1 MSSSGKAAAAAASIH
16 VAERGTRTPRGS
28 RRCEIGR
35 NVAFST
41 GSLESYFFAGW
52 EAAAYDALLVAAAV
66 EFADRTLRRTAHTWP
81 RDIELRIP
89 VHEVGR
95 WRDRRVTAALHD
107 ALSFLTGD
115 RWAIEFYVR
124 SRHATPA
131 QQGLLS
137 PQPGIDAVIPFSNG
151 LDSRA
156 VAGLMTRDI
165 GSRLVRIRLGA
176 KASDSEALARDRQRV
191 RRGPTGETEKSR
203 LRRASTPSPAPC
215 ISLIWLD
222 CPQRRRT
229 RARLIS
235 PHFSSA
241 ARSVSRRRRRARA
254 WTVF

>member
-1 MSSSGKAAAAAASIH
+1 MSSSGKAAAAASIH

-52 EAAAYDALLVAAAV
+52 EAAAYDGLLVVAAAV

-81 RDIELRIP
+81 RDIEPRIP

-95 WRDRRVTAALHD
+95 WRDRRVTAVLHD

-137 PQPGIDAVIPFSNG
+137 LQPGIDAVIPFSNG
-151 LDSRA
+151 LDFRV

-176 KASDSEALARDRQRV
+176 KASDREALARDRQPFTAVPYKVQAPKGSSVKSTARS
-191 RRGPTGETEKSR
+191 RGFKF
-203 LRRASTPSPAPC
+203 A
-215 ISLIWLD
+215 
-222 CPQRRRT
+222 
-229 RARLIS
+229 LIS
-235 PHFSSA
+235 GIAAYLAKAAQVVVPRA
-241 ARSVSRRRRRARA
+241 ARALWGRRL
-254 WTVF
+254 